1 MVVKVLY
8 CYSTLMIYFV
18 TPPFLNEQML
28 GIVKLQCT
36 ILDCLHI
43 VKRRINKNEQVINR
57 YITTIY

>member
-1 MVVKVLY
+1 M
-8 CYSTLMIYFV
+8 